1 MHQARA
7 ITHQWLIDLLDIE
20 LCNQCWQQV
29 VTCFA
34 APQHAPRFTSGAQ
47 QPGPNSIGQEPQLH
61 HDEGPV
67 KGAQPGNE
75 GITPQAGHAAGQAD
89 QQQGPDISR
98 LPPLLQQQWDHTKNT
113 HLGSI
118 SIAPNR
124 CIRVWWMCD
133 KCPLGLPHRWQAT
146 VNSRGPTRQTGCPYC
161 AGKSTCAHN
170 SLAAQEPTVT
180 AQWSS
185 RNTSQRTTR
194 VAAISRSCGIV
205 SNVAMSGVPQSLAAL
220 SSIQLAQSALTFGD
234 KLASRSHH

>member
-1 MHQARA
+1 MLAVA
-7 ITHQWLIDLLDIE
+7 
-20 LCNQCWQQV
+20 
-29 VTCFA
+29 TCFA
-34 APQHAPRFTSGAQ
+34 LNTAQPAPRFISGAQ
-47 QPGPNSIGQEPQLH
+47 QPGPNSIGLEPQLH

-67 KGAQPGNE
+67 KGAQPGSE
-75 GITPQAGHAAGQAD
+75 GITPQAGHAAA

-146 VNSRGPTRQTGCPYC
+146 VNSRGPTRQSGCPYC
-161 AGKSTCAHN
+161 AGKSICAHN
-170 SLAAQEPTVT
+170 SLAAQAPTVE

-185 RNTSQRTTR
+185 RNIDRPDKYTVASSIKKLWHCEQCGHEWS
-194 VAAISRSCGIV
+194 AAI
-205 SNVAMSGVPQSLAAL
+205 
-220 SSIQLAQSALTFGD
+220 
-234 KLASRSHH
+234 ASRTKQHQGCPECAHIKQQNRQRQPGKSTPFGVRY